1 MSTSKF
7 TQFIEDQKA
16 QKGNANNSHFNLEAE
31 VNSGRKNKKSNLE
44 SISKS
49 ENKTIAMKKH
59 NYSAGPCILPQEV
72 FEKSAQAIL
81 NFNDSGLSLLEIS
94 HRSKD
99 FVAVMEE
106 ARALVLELLGLEGKG
121 YQALFLAGGA
131 SLEFLMVP
139 YNLMKENGKAAY
151 LDTGVW
157 ASGAIKEAK
166 HFGETV
172 VVASS
177 KEENYNHIPKNYVVP
192 EDADY
197 FHCTS
202 NNTIFGTQMKEFP
215 NLTIPMVCDM
225 SSDIF
230 SRQMDFSKFDLIYAG
245 AQKNMGPAGT
255 TLIVVK
261 EEILGKTGRPIPSML
276 DYEKHIKAES
286 MYNTPPV
293 FPIYASLLTLQWLK
307 NLGGIA
313 AIEKINNA
321 KAALLY
327 AEIDRN
333 PLFKG
338 TANAEDRSNMNAC
351 FVLENEAHTETFDA
365 LWKAAGISGLPG
377 HRLAGGYRASMY
389 NALPLE
395 SVQVLVDVMKDLEH
409 KI

>member
-1 MSTSKF
+1 LGSFSK
-7 TQFIEDQKA
+7 
-16 QKGNANNSHFNLEAE
+16 NLKFAP
-31 VNSGRKNKKSNLE
+31 NYNH
-44 SISKS
+44 I
-49 ENKTIAMKKH
+49 MKKH

-81 NFNDSGLSLLEIS
+81 NFNNSDLSLLEIS

-99 FVAVMEE
+99 FVAVMDE
-106 ARALVLELLGLEGKG
+106 ARALVLELLGLENKG

-139 YNLMKENGKAAY
+139 YNLMKSDGKAAY
-151 LDTGVW
+151 LDTGTW
-157 ASGAIKEAK
+157 ANNAIKEAK
-166 HFGETV
+166 HFGETLV
-172 VVASS
+172 IGSS
-177 KEENYNHIPKNYVVP
+177 KEANYNYIPKNIEIP
-192 EDADY
+192 SDASY

-202 NNTIFGTQMKEFP
+202 NNTIFGTQMKSFP
-215 NLTIPMVCDM
+215 KTNVPVVCDM

-230 SRQMDFSKFDLIYAG
+230 SRTLDFSQFDIIYAG

-255 TLIVVK
+255 TLVVIK
-261 EEILGKTGRPIPSML
+261 EEILGKTGRYIPSML

-293 FPIYASLLTLQWLK
+293 FPVYASLLTLQWLK

-313 AIEKINNA
+313 AIEKINEQ

-327 AEIDRN
+327 SEIDRN

-338 TANAEDRSNMNAC
+338 TAEVEDRSIMNAT
-351 FVLENEAHTETFDA
+351 FVLTDESLAEKFDA
-365 LWKAAGISGLPG
+365 MWKAAGISGLTG
-377 HRLAGGYRASMY
+377 HRSVGGYRASMY

-395 SVQVLVDVMKDLEH
+395 SVQVLVDVMKELEVSAQ
-409 KI
+409 